1 MDETYADMS
10 QGSSCE
16 ATPLC
21 PEDKK
26 YENLDDSA
34 NNRVS
39 VMTQPADEFYE
50 DMDTTKATE
59 AMPLV
64 GESYIV
70 PDAVVKGK

>member
-1 MDETYADMS
+1 MYSTPVDETYADMS

-34 NNRVS
+34 NDRAS

-50 DMDTTKATE
+50 G
-59 AMPLV
+59 MPLV
-64 GESYIV
+64 SDSYIV